1 MYIDGCSYSVLT
13 VEVERAYKGEVQ
25 ETITV
30 YEDGGYTRL
39 SDEKEQIEAHADL
52 SQYTEEEMENLLIN
66 HTFMGAEHSNVGD
79 TVILFLKTNEG
90 SILGDSYRI
99 NCSVFGR
106 YTLNKDSYIRPEFI
120 VENDNPE
127 KITTYSNM
135 DTFEFSVSKSMLEDK
150 LSQQ

>member
-1 MYIDGCSYSVLT
+1 
-13 VEVERAYKGEVQ
+13 
-25 ETITV
+25 
-30 YEDGGYTRL
+30 
-39 SDEKEQIEAHADL
+39 
-52 SQYTEEEMENLLIN
+52 
-66 HTFMGAEHSNVGD
+66 MGAEHSNVGD

-135 DTFEFSVSKSMLEDK
+135 DTFEFSVSKCLKINFHSSKMSILKILEK
-150 LSQQ
+150 SKCLI